1 MSRLGIAVSRVLLH
15 ATFWLPSVVFSFTLH
30 SGCHQ
35 SCSPSR
41 YTLAAISPDVD
52 DTCLHMMHLLPTRT
66 STRRCPH
73 VWRCLLL
80 HYTEVSHMALLF
92 HTQPRAPLQKNAPLA
107 CSWLLSAFADAKV
120 YIILS
125 APNHNALQRPTLQCR
140 WSMTS
145 LSATSTTKVFMAGG
159 VSIT

>member
-1 MSRLGIAVSRVLLH
+1 MTCNVTRPHPLFYWWRWLSRLGIAVSRVLLH

-92 HTQPRAPLQKNAPLA
+92 HTQPRAPLQKMHLSLA
-107 CSWLLSAFADAKV
+107 AGCFLHLLTQKS
-120 YIILS
+120 ISSCL
-125 APNHNALQRPTLQCR
+125 HQTTMHCNALHCN
-140 WSMTS
+140 
-145 LSATSTTKVFMAGG
+145 VGG
-159 VSIT
+159 R